1 MSEKL
6 ESLREKIDDIDSR
19 LLKLL
24 SARARIV
31 QRVAEVKNGTAV
43 YRPERESQVLRRI
56 AEENPG
62 PLPDR
67 ALQRV
72 FTEIMSA
79 CRALEDMVTVA
90 FLGPEGTYSQ
100 EAALK
105 HFGATAP
112 LAACATIDEV
122 FRRVENGGVG
132 YAVVP
137 VENSTEGAV
146 GRSLDLLLATDARV
160 CGEVMLPI
168 RQCLMSTAKGIAGI
182 RKVYSHTQSLAQCQ
196 RWLAKNLPHAEQV
209 PVVSNAE
216 AARVASKERT
226 AGAIA
231 SRTAAA
237 LYKLQLLARDIEDE
251 PNNTTRFLVLGTH
264 DAAPTGR
271 DKTSL
276 ILSARNVP
284 GAIHALLTPL
294 AKNGVSMTKLE
305 SRPARTGLWEYVFYV
320 DVQGH
325 AKDRNVAAALSELE
339 SLASLFKNLGSYP
352 AALG

>member
-1 MSEKL
+1 MPK
-6 ESLREKIDDIDSR
+6 
-19 LLKLL
+19 
-24 SARARIV
+24 
-31 QRVAEVKNGTAV
+31 
-43 YRPERESQVLRRI
+43 P
-56 AEENPG
+56 
-62 PLPDR
+62 
-67 ALQRV
+67 
-72 FTEIMSA
+72 
-79 CRALEDMVTVA
+79 
-90 FLGPEGTYSQ
+90 
-100 EAALK
+100 
-105 HFGATAP
+105 
-112 LAACATIDEV
+112 
-122 FRRVENGGVG
+122 
-132 YAVVP
+132 
-137 VENSTEGAV
+137 
-146 GRSLDLLLATDARV
+146 
-160 CGEVMLPI
+160 
-168 RQCLMSTAKGIAGI
+168 
-182 RKVYSHTQSLAQCQ
+182 
-196 RWLAKNLPHAEQV
+196 
-209 PVVSNAE
+209 
-216 AARVASKERT
+216 
-226 AGAIA
+226 
-231 SRTAAA
+231 RTAAA